1 MKTKILSIVLI
12 FLFSKA
18 EGQNLGNSDCDSLLL
33 VSSWFNNNV
42 KIFDGC
48 DGGYI
53 RDLAE
58 DNVLRGPQAMFQDA
72 NGDVVV
78 VSESN
83 HKLVKFDRETLS
95 QATEVVSPGL
105 MNNPITVAKLTE
117 DRFYMG
123 SYSDNN
129 IIEID
134 TNSWQSLGTVLP
146 ANNNKVRGIDVGM
159 ALGPDGSLYVPGYD
173 SDSILKV
180 NPQTGATS
188 QFVPSGKFGMDRP
201 RSILFVNNQML
212 VTVYGKGKIF
222 AFDLS
227 GGLISDDVVSL
238 PGATALMKDGEGHFL
253 ASSDSMNTIRRYN
266 ANDFSFET
274 IVSNGSGG
282 LRGATFVYRLEKH
295 VEQLEIEN
303 NRQAW
308 VIGVG
313 QVDGDTITVPEMYVS
328 EGGQFGDLF
337 DSDDITNKV
346 WGAVTFRFIDCHT
359 AEMTYQSHA
368 VYQGSSFGN
377 GGYQVQ
383 RLAHNGA
390 GLDCQDQGMVNT
402 TDHEW
407 KSGTYLGLENAG
419 EGFMVDVV
427 NGDEAIVTW
436 YTYLPWVG
444 D

>member
-1 MKTKILSIVLI
+1 MKNKVLSIIFILSL
-12 FLFSKA
+12 STA
-18 EGQNLGNSDCDSLLL
+18 HGQNMGNNDCDSLLL

-42 KIFDGC
+42 KIYDGC
-48 DGGYI
+48 DGSYI
-53 RDLAE
+53 RDLA
-58 DNVLRGPQAMFQDA
+58 DDGVLKGPQALFEDA
-72 NGDVVV
+72 NGDVIV

-83 HKLVKFDRETLS
+83 HKLVKFDRATLS
-95 QATEVVSPGL
+95 QATEVVPPGV
-105 MNNPITVAKLTE
+105 MNNPITVAQLTE

-129 IIEID
+129 IIEMD
-134 TNSWQSLGTVLP
+134 SNSWQSLGTVLS

-212 VTVYGKGKIF
+212 VTVYGKGKIY

-238 PGATALMKDGEGHFL
+238 PGATALIKDGEGHVL
-253 ASSDSMNTIRRYN
+253 VSSDSLNTIRRYDI
-266 ANDFSFET
+266 NDFSFET
-274 IVSNGSGG
+274 VVVNGEGG
-282 LRGATFVYRLEKH
+282 LRGATFVHRLDKQ
-295 VEQLEIEN
+295 VETVEIEN

-313 QVDGDTITVPEMYVS
+313 QVEGGTITVPEMYVT
-328 EGGQFGDLF
+328 EGGQFGDFF
-337 DSDDITNKV
+337 DSDDVTHKV
-346 WGAVTFRFIDCHT
+346 WGAITFRFIDCHT
-359 AEMTYQSHA
+359 AEMSYQSNVA
-368 VYQGSSFGN
+368 YQGSEFGN

-390 GLDCQDQGMVNT
+390 GMDCQDQGMANT

-407 KSGTYLGLENAG
+407 KSGTYFGLDNAG
-419 EGFMVDVV
+419 EGFMIDVV

-436 YTYLPWVG
+436 YTYLPIVG